1 MAGTLDGAAAVR
13 EKQLSR
19 VPSERKVAEVQ
30 GKLQKGGCEE
40 ERLRDQR
47 SHADCHLGREPGLI
61 ESKPSLGPES
71 DSQGHNNAFEIAT
84 KSARSL
90 AYENASVLEN
100 HHCACCFRL
109 LLKCKVMT
117 NFSKEARKECMINAR
132 IAILS
137 TDMMMH
143 GKLQSLL
150 QDGFNKGLHGDD
162 ERQECMRSLLIATLV
177 HAADL
182 CGQGFATEQA
192 VLWEERVIREF
203 REQAVKERENNVPVS
218 QFMANLNT
226 TKAIAS
232 MQANFVDNVV
242 QPYIKSFVAFAPS
255 LQEFWLGN
263 LQTNRERNAK
273 LANASA

>member
-1 MAGTLDGAAAVR
+1 MASAVT
-13 EKQLSR
+13 
-19 VPSERKVAEVQ
+19 
-30 GKLQKGGCEE
+30 
-40 ERLRDQR
+40 
-47 SHADCHLGREPGLI
+47 H
-61 ESKPSLGPES
+61 
-71 DSQGHNNAFEIAT
+71 
-84 KSARSL
+84 
-90 AYENASVLEN
+90 
-100 HHCACCFRL
+100 RL

-226 TKAIAS
+226 TKA
-232 MQANFVDNVV
+232 MCD
-242 QPYIKSFVAFAPS
+242 APHSAQIS
-255 LQEFWLGN
+255 LGDKIDRDEKLSVIQISKKVWGGN
-263 LQTNRERNAK
+263 LC
-273 LANASA
+273 